1 MAQEIKNSFPKIA
14 SSNWFALRDKFKQR
28 VPAEISTS
36 YVATALGMSEAS
48 AGSNVIPAL
57 KTLGIIDESGKPTDI
72 TYDWREDSKYKVVCE
87 KLIKNIYPQELR
99 DLFHDE
105 TVSQDELKS
114 WFMRQG
120 KVGEPAARM
129 FAQTYSMLLSGDL
142 NKIKE
147 NTTRTNNKKPT
158 TVIKSKTG
166 KAEKAILEVKNTKF
180 VNEHDDDNN
189 KRKEGFSPNLHLDI
203 QIHISPESN
212 ADQIDKIFESMAKH
226 LKGFKS

>member
-1 MAQEIKNSFPKIA
+1 MVQEIKNSFPKIA

-28 VPAEISTS
+28 VPAEISPS

-57 KTLGIIDESGKPTDI
+57 KTLGIIDENGKPTEI
-72 TYDWREDSKYKVVCE
+72 TYDWREDSKYKAVCE

-129 FAQTYSMLLSGDL
+129 FAQTYSMLLNGDL
-142 NKIKE
+142 NKLKE
-147 NTTRTNNKKPT
+147 NPPRITSKKPT
-158 TVIKSKTG
+158 AVTKTKTAKVEKS
-166 KAEKAILEVKNTKF
+166 IHD
-180 VNEHDDDNN
+180 VNSQKLINELNNENN
-189 KRKEGFSPNLHLDI
+189 KRHAEFSPSLHIDI

-212 ADQIDKIFESMAKH
+212 AEQIDKIFESMAKH
-226 LKGFKS
+226 LKGFKA